1 MCTREAQRGLSL
13 VELII
18 FMVVVGIALAGVLL
32 VMNQTILHSSDPLVR
47 KQVLAIAEALL
58 EEVELMPF
66 TYCDPDD
73 ANVTTAKAA
82 TVNPA
87 DPLQCAATVEGLAPQ
102 AGETRY
108 AAVAPFIY
116 FDNVGDYNGFD
127 TATASPSGVRDI
139 ANNLIGLPG
148 YRATVTVAQSALTGT
163 AFTVPA
169 GASYLISV
177 TVTGPASESVTLN
190 GYRTRYAPRAP

>member
-13 VELII
+13 IELII
-18 FMVVVGIALAGVLL
+18 FIVVVGIALAGVLL
-32 VMNQTILHSSDPLVR
+32 VMNQTISHSSDPLVR

-82 TVNPA
+82 TINPA
-87 DPLQCAATVEGLAPQ
+87 DPLQCASTVEGLAPQ

-108 AAVAPFIY
+108 STSTP

-127 TATASPSGVRDI
+127 TATATPSGVRDI
-139 ANNLIGLPG
+139 ASNLIGLSG
-148 YRATVTVAQSALTGT
+148 YRATVTVAQSALMGT

-169 GASYLISV
+169 AASYLVSVSVTGPGNESV
-177 TVTGPASESVTLN
+177 TVN
-190 GYRTRYAPRAP
+190 GYRARYAPRAP